1 MDDKPCIPSADTEL
15 LISEVTDSLKEV
27 TLETDL
33 SIQKSTRTPTE
44 DISEAFLLQVIS
56 VLKSLDA
63 DITNSIRI
71 SRKNMY
77 FPNIPGMTSS
87 GNSTTKEE
95 DSVAESASSTSSE
108 MIGAVDES
116 AKSTSH
122 GKTGAIDESAPSRS
136 PERTGAIDESV
147 PSMSSEKI
155 GAVDESAPSTSHEKT
170 GVIGESAPSTSPEET
185 GNVANENPCEN
196 GTHSKGS
203 TCSYFHQMDR
213 LFDMQ
218 WRLLVIRRVFWYI
231 VKDLLVHCN
240 EFKSCEFREIEALLD
255 QFDDLVKERELM
267 EENFQKEAVSYSL
280 ALFDAIGAVRI
291 SSQMMYFKYLL
302 LENDKFI
309 QTFKGVQILMTQ
321 LMRSRICLQKE
332 VASCSE
338 MKETQF

>member
-27 TLETDL
+27 TSETDL

-77 FPNIPGMTSS
+77 LPNIPGMISS
-87 GNSTTKEE
+87 GHSTTEEE
-95 DSVAESASSTSSE
+95 DAVAESASST
-108 MIGAVDES
+108 
-116 AKSTSH
+116 
-122 GKTGAIDESAPSRS
+122 
-136 PERTGAIDESV
+136 
-147 PSMSSEKI
+147 SSEKI

-185 GNVANENPCEN
+185 GTVAKENPCEN
-196 GTHSKGS
+196 DSHSKCS
-203 TCSYFHQMDR
+203 TCSYFHLMNR
-213 LFDMQ
+213 LYNMQ
-218 WRLLVIRRVFWYI
+218 RRLLVIRRVLGYI

-240 EFKSCEFREIEALLD
+240 EFKSCEFRKSELLLEP
-255 QFDDLVKERELM
+255 FDDIVKERELM
-267 EENFQKEAVSYSL
+267 EEDFERGVFCSL
-280 ALFDAIGAVRI
+280 SLDDAIGAVRI

-309 QTFKGVQILMTQ
+309 HTFKGVQFLMTQ

-338 MKETQF
+338 MKEMQF